1 VTTVPQSKAN
11 ISLVVEALYAV
22 AAEPDRWEQLVE
34 ALGGASADGAEQA
47 QVQVEGAARIA
58 DLVPERADPA
68 AAAQTGV
75 VLIGPSGGAIAWSAG
90 GAAAF
95 QQRLGRV
102 EARGL
107 RFFNPANHEALDAAR
122 RRLRETAGRQVI
134 VKFTQADDEAPH
146 FAYVIP
152 ARALPAAL
160 AADLPPVGELGEGA
174 VAVLFPAVETTDR
187 LWAAMRDSFGL
198 TPAETR
204 VAARLKDGLT
214 LKEAADDLAIS
225 VNTVR
230 NQLRA
235 VFDKMGL
242 NRQSEL
248 VRALTQLGS
257 LSGAFGHETPAAAIS
272 ATERGALATAPP
284 IRFFKLSDGR
294 RLAWRGYGDPAG
306 RPVLIFHQ
314 GLGCSVLPRGSDVL
328 ARDLGLRLIAPE
340 RPGAGRSDPR
350 PNFTFQGVGRDM
362 AELATGLGLGRV
374 RIAAFMAG
382 APFALMAAAELGAGV
397 DRLML
402 ASTRPSGQMVE
413 TEHDA
418 GHPGVLFRRRILRNA
433 WLADTL
439 FALMRMQ
446 LNRRGVERFV
456 RSAASAPSDAAY
468 LVAHPGVMDFIVD
481 YIGESLAV
489 THRGIADEVR
499 CAARSPELDLA
510 GLSAPISVW
519 HGADDAMTSVDQV
532 TAWLGGR
539 AAETRVFPGTGH
551 FLPHKHWPE
560 VLGWLAE
567 D

>member
-1 VTTVPQSKAN
+1 MTATPQGKAN
-11 ISLVVEALYAV
+11 VSLVVEALYAV
-22 AAEPDRWEQLVE
+22 AAEPDRWDQLVD
-34 ALGGASADGAEQA
+34 ALGGASVDSAEQA
-47 QVQVEGAARIA
+47 QIQAEAAA
-58 DLVPERADPA
+58 VGLVPERAHPA
-68 AAAQTGV
+68 AAAQAGV
-75 VLIGPSGGAIAWSAG
+75 VLIGPGGGAIAWNAG

-95 QQRLGRV
+95 QQRLGLV
-102 EARGL
+102 EAHGL
-107 RFFNPANHEALDAAR
+107 RFFSPANHEALDVAR

-152 ARALPAAL
+152 ARALPVAL

-187 LWAAMRDSFGL
+187 LWATMRDSFGL

-225 VNTVR
+225 VNTAR

-257 LSGAFGHETPAAAIS
+257 LSGAFGQEAPAAAIA
-272 ATERGALATAPP
+272 ATERGALAAAPP
-284 IRFFKLSDGR
+284 IRVFELADGR
-294 RLAWRGYGDPAG
+294 RLAWRQYGDPQG
-306 RPVLIFHQ
+306 RPVLVFHQ

-328 ARDLGLRLIAPE
+328 IRDLGLRLIAPE

-350 PNFTFQGVGRDM
+350 PNFTFQGVGRDI
-362 AELATGLGLGRV
+362 AELATGLDLGPV

-382 APFALMAAAELGAGV
+382 APFALAAAAELGGGV
-397 DRLML
+397 DRLLL
-402 ASTRPSGQMVE
+402 ASARPSGQMVE
-413 TEHDA
+413 TEQDA

-446 LNRRGVERFV
+446 LNRRGIERYV
-456 RSAASAPSDAAY
+456 RAAASAPSDAAY
-468 LVAHPGVMDFIVD
+468 LAAHPGVMDFIVD

-499 CAARSPELDLA
+499 CAARSPSLDLV

-519 HGADDAMTSVDQV
+519 HGADDAMSSVDQV

-560 VLGWLAE
+560 VLGWLAQ

>member
-1 VTTVPQSKAN
+1 MTAAPQSKAN

-22 AAEPDRWEQLVE
+22 AAEPDRWDQLVE
-34 ALGGASADGAEQA
+34 ALGGASADSAAQA
-47 QVQVEGAARIA
+47 QAAVRIA
-58 DLVPERADPA
+58 GLASAEPA
-68 AAAQTGV
+68 AATQAGV
-75 VLIGPSGGAIAWSAG
+75 VLIGAGGGAIAWNAG

-95 QQRLGRV
+95 QQRLGMV

-134 VKFTQADDEAPH
+134 VKFTQSEDEAPH

-152 ARALPAAL
+152 ATALPAAL
-160 AADLPPVGELGEGA
+160 AADLPPIGELGEGA

-187 LWAAMRDSFGL
+187 LWATMRDSFGL

-214 LKEAADDLAIS
+214 LKEAADDLEIS

-242 NRQSEL
+242 NRQSDL

-257 LSGAFGHETPAAAIS
+257 LSGAFGQVAPAPAIS
-272 ATERGALATAPP
+272 ATERGALASAPP
-284 IRFFKLSDGR
+284 VRFFQLSDSR
-294 RLAWRGYGDPAG
+294 RLAWRDYGDPQG
-306 RPVLIFHQ
+306 RPVLLFHQ

-328 ARDLGLRLIAPE
+328 ARDLGLHLIAPE
-340 RPGAGRSDPR
+340 RPGVGRSDPR

-362 AELATGLGLGRV
+362 AELAGGLGLGPV
-374 RIAAFMAG
+374 RIAAFMSG
-382 APFALMAAAELGAGV
+382 APFALMTASELGAGV
-397 DRLML
+397 DRVLL
-402 ASTRPSGQMVE
+402 ASVRPSGQVAE
-413 TEHDA
+413 TEHDT

-446 LNRRGVERFV
+446 LNRRGIERFV

-468 LVAHPGVMDFIVD
+468 LTAHPGVMDFIVES
-481 YIGESLAV
+481 IGESLAV

-519 HGADDAMTSVDQV
+519 HGADDPMSSVDQV
-532 TAWLGGR
+532 TAWLGSR
-539 AAETRVFPGTGH
+539 AAETRVFPRAGH

-560 VLGWLAE
+560 VLGWLAQ